1 MSLWGMQNT
10 GSAFVVAN
18 VLHSE
23 LCVSGQSQVLRTET
37 FSYVY
42 QKKKRKKKMEPKDVL
57 IPLLPYTFIPL
68 SRTWFILKSF
78 PEFISC

>member
-42 QKKKRKKKMEPKDVL
+42 QKKMEPKDVL
-57 IPLLPYTFIPL
+57 IPLVPLHFYT
-68 SRTWFILKSF
+68 SF
-78 PEFISC
+78 PELGSS